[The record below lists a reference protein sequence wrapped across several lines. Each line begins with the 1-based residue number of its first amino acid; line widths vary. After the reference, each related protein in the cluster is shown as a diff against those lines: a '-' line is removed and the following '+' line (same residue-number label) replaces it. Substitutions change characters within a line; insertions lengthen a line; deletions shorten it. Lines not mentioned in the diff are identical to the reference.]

1 MFKYFIKNTG
11 WVLIA
16 NVFTKSI
23 GLLSIS
29 FLSKII
35 SSVELGLYN
44 SYLNTSAY
52 INQIADLGASTILQK
67 SSANFK
73 QDATSKINLEQKL
86 SAAFFLGLIAN
97 IVLLTAILFNI
108 DKFSHLLFNQNVTDL
123 TYLLVLITIIQ
134 FFFQMPSYVLMG
146 IGYFK
151 YYSIRNLLTSS
162 ISFIGTTVLAMSY
175 GLNGAILG
183 YMTATII
190 NTIYTWRI
198 TFIILKKEGINF
210 SIYTSFR
217 HIKSLL
223 QDGFWFY
230 FGNTLLGAI
239 SGLFTITLFSQYI
252 SVEDF
257 GFLRIAASINAIT
270 AIIPTALLPVTLT
283 IISRKSNK
291 DVFLIK
297 SVQIRYVF
305 SSIFIF
311 TIVLLMFITP
321 LIELLFSSEYNKGL
335 ELICPLILI
344 NVIILMQGIFS
355 NFLIAEGKMTFLGT
369 ISTISIILHIVL
381 SFTLV
386 PLYGNLGYVAA
397 WLIPQSV
404 SHIITSLKSLS
415 INDFYK
421 KHKEIKVFYLAF
433 IPAFVFTILLT
444 FLPTDSTIKTPGYL
458 VVISLYSIFFLR
470 FVVSKYEV
478 ELIKSKLYLSK

>member
-1 MFKYFIKNTG
+1 VFKYFIKNTG

-86 SAAFFLGLIAN
+86 SAAFLLGLLAN
-97 IVLLTAILFNI
+97 IILLTVIIFNI
-108 DKFSHLLFNQNVTDL
+108 EKFSHVLFNQNATDL
-123 TYLLVLITIIQ
+123 TYLLIIITIIQ

-151 YYSIRNLLTSS
+151 YYSIRNLFTSS
-162 ISFIGTTVLAMSY
+162 VSFIGTTVLAMSY
-175 GLNGAILG
+175 GLNGAIVG
-183 YMTATII
+183 YVAATII

-198 TFIILKKEGINF
+198 TFQIFKKEEINF
-210 SIYTSFR
+210 SIITSFE

-283 IISRKSNK
+283 IISRNSNK
-291 DVFLIK
+291 YVFIIK
-297 SVQIRYVF
+297 S
-305 SSIFIF
+305 
-311 TIVLLMFITP
+311 
-321 LIELLFSSEYNKGL
+321 
-335 ELICPLILI
+335 
-344 NVIILMQGIFS
+344 FS
-355 NFLIAEGKMTFLGT
+355 N
-369 ISTISIILHIVL
+369 
-381 SFTLV
+381 
-386 PLYGNLGYVAA
+386 
-397 WLIPQSV
+397 
-404 SHIITSLKSLS
+404 
-415 INDFYK
+415 
-421 KHKEIKVFYLAF
+421 
-433 IPAFVFTILLT
+433 
-444 FLPTDSTIKTPGYL
+444 
-458 VVISLYSIFFLR
+458 
-470 FVVSKYEV
+470 
-478 ELIKSKLYLSK
+478 